1 MDKKSIKY
9 DFTIIGGGLIGT
21 LVSILLSRNGF
32 KCCLIERN
40 SCEEINNLKKFS
52 PLSLN
57 HRSIL
62 ILKKFS
68 LWNEEYISAAPIT
81 GLIMKCFNSL
91 NRLQFSSSDIDLE
104 YLGYVVNKFS
114 LQKYFINAANKQEGL
129 DIVDNSSVVEIKQ
142 KINQTSYVIR
152 TSSEKPKSIQ
162 SEFVILSDG
171 EPSSLKDKLEFKTHY
186 HHHDQ
191 TSYLVD
197 CGGSFEAGVAA
208 QLFNEDG
215 IFALVP
221 YSTTKTSL
229 ILTLNDDRKDKYIN
243 KNNKVNIDQIQKV
256 YSNYLKNIKTVK
268 ITGSYQLKS
277 SKSDAII
284 RNNVLLLGNTSQLL
298 HPVGAQGFN
307 LGIRNIE
314 TIINQLDRKQILKRR
329 DISESM
335 KEIVDII
342 NHDRQDVLQ
351 MTDVAIKFFA
361 NSKSASRIISS
372 FMINFL
378 KISQKSKHKFL
389 KKILG
394 LDNCSYL
401 TIKG

>member
-1 MDKKSIKY
+1 
-9 DFTIIGGGLIGT
+9 
-21 LVSILLSRNGF
+21 
-32 KCCLIERN
+32 
-40 SCEEINNLKKFS
+40 
-52 PLSLN
+52 
-57 HRSIL
+57 
-62 ILKKFS
+62 
-68 LWNEEYISAAPIT
+68 
-81 GLIMKCFNSL
+81 MKCFNSL

-197 CGGSFEAGVAA
+197 CGGSFESGVAA

-243 KNNKVNIDQIQKV
+243 
-256 YSNYLKNIKTVK
+256 
-268 ITGSYQLKS
+268 
-277 SKSDAII
+277 
-284 RNNVLLLGNTSQLL
+284 
-298 HPVGAQGFN
+298 
-307 LGIRNIE
+307 
-314 TIINQLDRKQILKRR
+314 
-329 DISESM
+329 
-335 KEIVDII
+335 
-342 NHDRQDVLQ
+342 
-351 MTDVAIKFFA
+351 
-361 NSKSASRIISS
+361 
-372 FMINFL
+372 
-378 KISQKSKHKFL
+378 
-389 KKILG
+389 
-394 LDNCSYL
+394 
-401 TIKG
+401 